1 MLWYNI
7 VKQGVLDAGWCE
19 LLTASGQF
27 SKKKKEPVEMINR
40 HFQLFSGE
48 FVWGVLQLYEGVL
61 IGKLVAY
68 K

>member
-1 MLWYNI
+1 MVRAANGKRTI
-7 VKQGVLDAGWCE
+7 
-19 LLTASGQF
+19 F
-27 SKKKKEPVEMINR
+27 KKKKEPVEMINR
-40 HFQLFSGE
+40 HFQLFSGD